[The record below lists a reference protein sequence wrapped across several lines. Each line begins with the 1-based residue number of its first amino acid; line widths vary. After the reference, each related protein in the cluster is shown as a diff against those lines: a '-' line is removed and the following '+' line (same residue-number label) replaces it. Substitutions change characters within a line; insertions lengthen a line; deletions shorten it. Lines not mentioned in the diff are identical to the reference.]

1 MNKFEKILLTLFFV
15 ELFVGGGGRLID
27 FGFLSIRQVLFILL
41 ILTFMVRIVKEK
53 AILDTRVN
61 TFFRFNP
68 LTIGIYLL
76 IASFVFSCAIG
87 LINDHSLSDI
97 ITDFFRVSFFA
108 AYFPLAYYIAEERF
122 SKDRVIALLKY
133 SAVAVSIFTLVIA
146 ILGKTVFSANFAPY
160 YYFINGFMNDD
171 LYFRPS
177 NSVFY
182 KSHIFVL
189 IAVIISL
196 NAVLDKKFT
205 KLDVVTLILGSIS
218 VLWSE
223 TRGFLLAFMISVM
236 MIVIL
241 DARIITQP
249 IKRFSEKI
257 RTMFTSKKFLRKMII
272 SACIFVA
279 VPFMF
284 QYMTLE
290 RFETTSP
297 QTEETHKETGKK
309 DSAKTEKKKPAPEV
323 NDVSVN
329 TRVEDILEA
338 KTLLS
343 DPVHLILGLGYGTE
357 IGGRVTGIEM
367 SMLDILIEQGLVGLA
382 VWLVLCLLVYYNYHV
397 VYKRKKSISTLEVSL
412 MSAFMGMLL
421 LTNINPF
428 INNPLG
434 IGFFLFILIVSQNR
448 KEKEVN
454 GELAA

>member
-41 ILTFMVRIVKEK
+41 IMTFVVRIIREK

-68 LTIGIYLL
+68 LTIVIYLL
-76 IASFVFSCAIG
+76 IASFAFSAAIG
-87 LINDHSLSDI
+87 FINNHSLSDI
-97 ITDFFRVSFFA
+97 VTDFLRVSFFA
-108 AYFPLAYYIAEERF
+108 AYFPLAYYITEERF
-122 SKDRVIALLKY
+122 SKDRVISLLKY

-146 ILGKTVFSANFAPY
+146 ILGKTVFSADFAPY

-236 MIVIL
+236 TIVLL

-249 IKRFSEKI
+249 IKGFAEKI

-272 SACIFVA
+272 SACIMVA

-290 RFETTSP
+290 RFETETP
-297 QTEETHKETGKK
+297 HKEETQKESGKK
-309 DSAKTEKKKPAPEV
+309 GTKSEKKKPQTEV
-323 NDVSVN
+323 NDISVN
-329 TRVEDILEA
+329 TRVEDILEG
-338 KTLLS
+338 KRLLS
-343 DPVHLILGLGYGTE
+343 DPVHLIMGLGYGTE

-367 SMLDILIEQGLVGLA
+367 SMLDILIEQGLIGLA

-397 VYKRKKSISTLEVSL
+397 VHKRKKEISSMEISL
-412 MSAFMGMLL
+412 MAAFMGMLL